1 MSDYLS
7 EYKRWLELGSPDECR
22 ELGKLTQNEI
32 KERFY
37 TELEFGTAGMRGII
51 RAGTNGMNERSV
63 ARATLGLAQYIKI
76 GRAHV

>member
-37 TELEFGTAGMRGII
+37 TELEFGTAGMR
-51 RAGTNGMNERSV
+51 RLRSEGSSNFL
-63 ARATLGLAQYIKI
+63 RFPL
-76 GRAHV
+76 